1 MPINGF
7 LYPGAKVVTPY
18 EVANSLRFDG
28 SSANLSRTKG
38 TSDSTKIGTYS
49 WWIKNSKFTGQNLID
64 CGDAFA
70 NSSSV
75 YISSNNTLTVFSRI
89 SNSNVLVLET
99 DREFRDPAAWHNIVV
114 AIDTT
119 QGTASNRVKVYVDG
133 VQQTSFSTE
142 TYPDQ
147 NADLRFFTSSETEKI
162 SSTTYESGGYFG
174 GYMCEVVKVDG
185 QALAPTSFGQFN
197 NDTPTV
203 WEPIDVSGL
212 TFGTN
217 GYYLDFEKDETSTN
231 FIDRS
236 SNARTITAA
245 GNVHHSLDQA
255 KFNDSSIEFDG
266 SGDNL
271 QVADSSDFDF
281 GTGDFTFELWV
292 YKQTSGKMS
301 VFETRTYSGSGGEGF
316 NLEFSS
322 ADKFEWYDS
331 SLTSGLPGDPSAI
344 SLNTWTHYAIVR
356 YNNVCTMYKNGTSVG
371 TPKDVGSASQNST
384 RGPIIGEVANGD
396 NDFDGYMDEIR
407 LSNVARY
414 TGNFTAPTSP
424 FTSDSNT
431 VLLIQ
436 SNASNKIGADVSGQG
451 NHFESSGI
459 TSEDQS
465 TDTCTN
471 NFCTWNPLDNYYPAM
486 TFSDGNLRALTTIN
500 KYTYNSTTIGM
511 TSGKYYCE
519 IKCTAQSAHSS
530 GSPQDA
536 MVLGITSTHSGGT
549 TQELGHNAHDWG
561 IYANGDGTNG
571 QYRNNDSLTNYGVTF
586 TTGDIIG
593 IYVDLDNNKLY
604 FAKNGTIM
612 QSGTGISITA
622 PASTPRGAYFFAVNN
637 WSSTTSGTFDANF
650 GGTQSFTVSSGNTD
664 PNGYGNFEYD
674 PSAGT
679 FDGASKN
686 FYALNTKN
694 LAEFG

>member
-1 MPINGF
+1 MPLILGTNSIKDTG
-7 LYPGAKVVTPY
+7 YD
-18 EVANSLRFDG
+18 VANSLRFDDG
-28 SSANLSRTKG
+28 SSAYLNRSLG
-38 TSDSTKIGTYS
+38 TPSNRKIFTCSAWVKKASTGTYPIFWFGADSDNWFMVKYESDSLRIES
-49 WWIKNSKFTGQNLID
+49 KNSGSTIID
-64 CGDAFA
+64 VRTNALYRD
-70 NSSSV
+70 
-75 YISSNNTLTVFSRI
+75 FSAWYH
-89 SNSNVLVLET
+89 VLV
-99 DREFRDPAAWHNIVV
+99 AV
-114 AIDTT
+114 DTS
-119 QGTASNRVKVYVDG
+119 QGTASNRIKIYVNG
-133 VQQTSFSTE
+133 VQETSFQTS
-142 TYPDQ
+142 TYPNQDT
-147 NADLRFFTSSETEKI
+147 DLNVITGAEI
-162 SSTTYESGGYFG
+162 GNQHTTQYFD
-174 GYMCEVVKVDG
+174 GYMAEVVLIDG
-185 QALAPTSFGQFN
+185 QQLDPTSFGEFDSDSPN
-197 NDTPTV
+197 I
-203 WEPIDVSGL
+203 WKPIDVSGL

-217 GYYLDFEKDETSTN
+217 GFYLDFEKDETSTN

-236 SNARTITAA
+236 PSARAITVT

-255 KFNDSSIEFDG
+255 KFNNSSIEFDG

-281 GTGDFTFELWV
+281 GTGDFTFEFWV

-301 VFETRTYSGSGGEGF
+301 AFETRTYSGSGGVGF
-316 NLEFSS
+316 NLEFAS
-322 ADKFEWYDS
+322 DGKFEWYDGS
-331 SLTSGLPGDPSAI
+331 ISGTLPKDPNPI
-344 SLNTWTHYAIVR
+344 SLNTWTHYACVR
-356 YNNVCTMYKNGTSVG
+356 NGTTFTMYRDGSSVG
-371 TPKDVGSASQNST
+371 TPLTGDSSSQSSS

-414 TGNFTAPTSP
+414 TSNFTAPTSP

-471 NFCTWNPLDNYYPAM
+471 NFCTWNPLDNYIGAA
-486 TFSDGNLRALTTIN
+486 TFSEGNVKVQTATN
-500 KYTYNSTTIGM
+500 KRTGPSTTIGM

-536 MVLGITSTHSGGT
+536 MMIGIRSTDDTAT
-549 TQELGHNAHDWG
+549 TQELGYHPHDWAM
-561 IYANGDGTNG
+561 YANGDGTNG
-571 QYRNNDSLTNYGVTF
+571 QYRNNSTLTNYGVTF

-593 IYVDLDNNKLY
+593 VYVDLDNNKLY

-622 PASTPRGAYFFAVNN
+622 PASTPRGAYFFSAAN
-637 WSSTTSGTFDANF
+637 WSSTTNATFEANF

>member
-7 LYPGAKVVTPY
+7 LYPGAKFIPPY
-18 EVANSLRFDG
+18 QVANSCRFDDG
-28 SSANLSRTKG
+28 SSDFLNATNSTPTNNDKCTLSVWVKRSTLGGTKSIIGFHTDDNNRGNLVFD
-38 TSDSTKIGTYS
+38 SDKLEVRIFDSGSTT
-49 WWIKNSKFTGQNLID
+49 TQ
-64 CGDAFA
+64 
-70 NSSSV
+70 
-75 YISSNNTLTVFSRI
+75 LTTNQV
-89 SNSNVLVLET
+89 
-99 DREFRDPAAWHNIVV
+99 FRDISAWYHIVLSV
-114 AIDTT
+114 DTT
-119 QGTASNRVKVYVDG
+119 QSTASSRVRIYVNGSEVTDFG
-133 VQQTSFSTE
+133 TE
-142 TYPDQ
+142 TNPSQ
-147 NADLRFFTSSETEKI
+147 NQNFGLNNSSVVLKI
-162 SSTTYESGGYFG
+162 GQKGENNDYFD
-174 GYMCEVVKVDG
+174 GYMAEFVFIDG
-185 QALAPTSFGQFN
+185 QQLAPTSFGQFN
-197 NDTPTV
+197 QDSPTV
-203 WEPIDVSGL
+203 WEPIDVTGL
-212 TFGTN
+212 TFGNN
-217 GYYLDFEKDETSTN
+217 GFYLDFEKDETSTN

-281 GTGDFTFELWV
+281 GTGDFTFELFV

-322 ADKFEWYDS
+322 ANKLEWYDS
-331 SLTSGLPGDPSAI
+331 SLTADLPADPSAI
-344 SLNTWTHYAIVR
+344 SLNTWTHYAVVR

-384 RGPIIGEVANGD
+384 RGPIIGEVENGD

-471 NFCTWNPLDNYYPAM
+471 NYAVLNSILPHDTAQ
-486 TFSDGNLRALTTIN
+486 FSEGNLKITQSSTDGDGIRATIGVRTGKWYWEVLHGGGNASPGIATGSATTTDYIGSDANGFSYFINGN
-500 KYTYNSTTIGM
+500 KYTG
-511 TSGKYYCE
+511 G
-519 IKCTAQSAHSS
+519 SASS
-530 GSPQDA
+530 
-536 MVLGITSTHSGGT
+536 
-549 TQELGHNAHDWG
+549 
-561 IYANGDGTNG
+561 
-571 QYRNNDSLTNYGVTF
+571 YGASF

-593 IYVDLDNNKLY
+593 HALDMDNNQITFY
-604 FAKNGTIM
+604 KNGSSQGVAFTSLPDEFIFPA
-612 QSGTGISITA
+612 ISTSSVSSVT
-622 PASTPRGAYFFAVNN
+622 ST
-637 WSSTTSGTFDANF
+637 SNF
-650 GGTQSFTVSSGNTD
+650 GQDGSFAGAKTAQGNSD
-664 PNGYGNFEYD
+664 ANGYGNFYYSV
-674 PSAGT
+674 PSGY
-679 FDGASKN
+679 
-686 FYALNTKN
+686 YAINTKN